1 MGSDAQLK
9 RFFPLIICVMIGLAA
24 YFQASGIGQLVGAS
38 INDGS
43 AAAPLNVVSRPGLAS
58 QGKTISA
65 QPILR
70 RNPFDSVTGPLDDSP
85 IEVSDEGV
93 AAEDSGGN
101 SDDWYADPKCDFG
114 RVLLISASDDP
125 TWSFAAIED
134 SSGKSILRRRGDEI
148 ASHTVQFLSWDRVWL
163 SDGSKRCQMEIG
175 DKSQQAAPQPKGRV
189 PESPRSGRRS
199 GRALP
204 PEMAAK
210 IHKVSDTE
218 FNVERSVVDDI
229 LENQAEL
236 MRSARIVPEK
246 DGDKVVG
253 IRLFGIRSGTLLN
266 HLGLQNGDRL
276 QSINDFEITD
286 PQKALEAY
294 GRLRSANSLK
304 VKVNRKG
311 QPVTIDFNIQ

>member
-38 INDGS
+38 INDGP
-43 AAAPLNVVSRPGLAS
+43 AAAPVNVASRSGLATN
-58 QGKTISA
+58 GKTVSA
-65 QPILR
+65 RPILR

-85 IEVSDEGV
+85 LEISEEGA
-93 AAEDSGGN
+93 AAEGSDGN

-125 TWSFAAIED
+125 TWSFAAIQD
-134 SSGKSILRRRGDEI
+134 SSGKPILRRRGDEI

-175 DKSQQAAPQPKGRV
+175 DKSQIAKKQPERT
-189 PESPRSGRRS
+189 SQTSRRGRRRS
-199 GRALP
+199 RTLP

-304 VKVNRKG
+304 VKVDRKG